1 MKPRVRQS
9 RSNTEGLES
18 KIVQGDRELLHI
30 VDNWLERANQRGGE
44 HIACRPGCAQCCL
57 GAFAISRV
65 DAQRL
70 QRGIIELA
78 ERDHARAQ
86 RVLERAAEFLERNAE
101 FFPGDLETGI
111 LDSSPEAEEVFEE
124 FANDE
129 LCPALDPETKMC
141 DLYAH
146 RPMTCRVF
154 GPPVRTE
161 GGVGVCELC
170 FTKATQQEIAA
181 AEVPLEGEAEE
192 ARLNRELEKTV
203 GKGQTIVAF
212 ALLGA

>member
-1 MKPRVRQS
+1 MKPRARQS
-9 RSNTEGLES
+9 RSNTEGLEAR
-18 KIVQGDRELLHI
+18 IVQGDRELLHI
-30 VDNWLERANQRGGE
+30 VDNWLERANRRGGE
-44 HIACRPGCAQCCL
+44 NIACRPGCAQCCL
-57 GAFAISRV
+57 GAFAISRL
-65 DAQRL
+65 DTQRL
-70 QRGIIELA
+70 QRGLAELA
-78 ERDHARAQ
+78 ERDQARAQ
-86 RVLERAAEFLERNAE
+86 RVLERAADFLERNAE
-101 FFPGDLETGI
+101 FFPGDLETGV

-129 LCPALDPETKMC
+129 PCPALDPETKAC

-192 ARLNRELEKTV
+192 ARLNRELEKSV

-212 ALLGA
+212 ALSGA